1 MACVIYNFVPSKLI
15 TPSSWPSHKMSED
28 LQWCEREHSLRAP
41 NTGDTDFHVQQV
53 ADAVCVPAN
62 RMRKDC
68 HAAAH
73 HERGN
78 VEEVDSGG
86 GSSSSNNSTGNSSQS
101 SSSQPTRDGT
111 PQLQTSSQEVHQRAG
126 ICTIYL
132 AFSGVF
138 SWGVT
143 WADAIGE
150 SSNLVEN

>member
-1 MACVIYNFVPSKLI
+1 MTQIFTCNKWLTLCVS
-15 TPSSWPSHKMSED
+15 
-28 LQWCEREHSLRAP
+28 
-41 NTGDTDFHVQQV
+41 
-53 ADAVCVPAN
+53 AN

-73 HERGN
+73 HDRGN

-126 ICTIYL
+126 MCTIYL
-132 AFSGVF
+132 PFFGVF
-138 SWGVT
+138 SWGTPGQMLLGSIQIWGKTYFRKKVQFV
-143 WADAIGE
+143 
-150 SSNLVEN
+150 SSNNQEHVGDGFLILFQVFTGRM